1 MARFDVYRF
10 TDTTPLV
17 VDIQAELFSELD
29 SRVVVPLRRVEAS
42 RREHLVRLKPV
53 VRVEAAEYHLITTDI
68 VSIPSMML
76 GEHIANIDDQRHIIV
91 DAIDFLMQGY

>member
-1 MARFDVYRF
+1 MARFDVYKF

-17 VDIQAELFSELD
+17 VDIQAELFSELG

-42 RREHLVRLKPV
+42 RKELLVKLKPV
-53 VRVEAAEYHLITTDI
+53 LRVEAAEYYLITTDV
-68 VSIPSMML
+68 VSIPSSML
-76 GEHIANIDDQRHIIV
+76 GERVANIEDQRDVIV